1 MATHSSIFAWRIPW
15 TEKPG
20 RLQSLG
26 SQSWTWLC
34 MCTDMRAHTHTPSS
48 KQQGAPGVCTK
59 WKVSIGRRLGQGR
72 YQQKR
77 EKGLVLAQAISPWG
91 EGRREWHGCLQTE
104 CSSSSGWGAADG
116 EGPHGT
122 AQKIPDW
129 LTKMIFLVKH

>member
-26 SQSWTWLC
+26 SQSWTWLS

-91 EGRREWHGCLQTE
+91 EGGGNGMDVCRQSALPPLGGGQGMERAHMALPRKFQT
-104 CSSSSGWGAADG
+104 G
-116 EGPHGT
+116 
-122 AQKIPDW
+122 
-129 LTKMIFLVKH
+129 